1 MKNIT
6 TIILLVIASQLAFSQ
21 EKQGKEKPTLTFEV
35 KHNGKTHT
43 VAVGDTVH
51 VGYGSHPYGSFMYME
66 FGAGK
71 PLPKEV
77 AGKSAVI
84 TKIQYIKVINAHR
97 VFMKSGMWRFI
108 SDGLQ
113 QAIAKKEV
121 LGINQTF
128 FE

>member
-1 MKNIT
+1 
-6 TIILLVIASQLAFSQ
+6 
-21 EKQGKEKPTLTFEV
+21 
-35 KHNGKTHT
+35 
-43 VAVGDTVH
+43 
-51 VGYGSHPYGSFMYME
+51 ME

-77 AGKSAVI
+77 AGKAAVV
-84 TKIQYIKVINAHR
+84 TKIQYSKVLNNYR